1 MDWLYA
7 ILYYN
12 KNEIT
17 IQFKLILG
25 IFKKVFAF
33 QLTMLSPSISILGAF
48 TLLEVKTITK
58 TKS

>member
-12 KNEIT
+12 KNEVT

-25 IFKKVFAF
+25 IFKNFFAF

-48 TLLEVKTITK
+48 TLLEAKNVTK

>member
-12 KNEIT
+12 NNEIT
-17 IQFKLILG
+17 IQFKLILSV
-25 IFKKVFAF
+25 FKKVFAF
-33 QLTMLSPSISILGAF
+33 QLTMLSPSINILVAF
-48 TLLEVKTITK
+48 TLLEAKIVTK

>member
-17 IQFKLILG
+17 IQFKQILS

-48 TLLEVKTITK
+48 TLLEAKTITK